1 MNLHRS
7 LMISLCL
14 TGLSFVA
21 QAETPEHCQNHA
33 YELAEQAGQSIFP
46 EMSAQQRSE
55 LEQLAS
61 KICAR
66 HSQSVAGQTG
76 EGRDSDTDDDQGG
89 DWFSARLMK
98 GEPADK
104 PGNRRLER
112 RRMQ

>member
-7 LMISLCL
+7 LTISLCL
-14 TGLSFVA
+14 IGLSFIA
-21 QAETPEHCQNHA
+21 QAETPEHCQSHA
-33 YELAEQAGQSIFP
+33 HELAEQAGQSIFP

-55 LEQLAS
+55 LEQLATE
-61 KICAR
+61 ICAR
-66 HSQSVAGQTG
+66 HGQSVAGQTG
-76 EGRDSDTDDDQGG
+76 AARDSDTDDDHGG
-89 DWFSARLMK
+89 DWFSERIMK